1 MKIYF
6 EDGHLLPPHL
16 LPFKYDHAIDAAEG
30 YSFCD
35 DALEYLR
42 VNEPTSVVYTNTL
55 VALNHKYAWDKDHG
69 VFEIYMRCGEDKAF
83 HRIDELT
90 QRELREA
97 HNIMK
102 MYMSNEFRNLQR

>member
-6 EDGHLLPPHL
+6 EDGQLVPQDM
-16 LPFKYDHAIDAAEG
+16 LPFKYDHAIDAGEG
-30 YSFCD
+30 YSYCD

-42 VNEPTSVVYTNTL
+42 VNEPRCTVYTNMIT
-55 VALNHKYAWDKDHG
+55 ALHNIYAWNRDYG
-69 VFEIYMRCGEDKAF
+69 VFEIYMKCGKDKVW

-90 QRELREA
+90 QRELREG

-102 MYMSNEFRNLQR
+102 MYIANEFRNIWW

>member
-6 EDGHLLPPHL
+6 EDGQLLKQSS
-16 LPFKYDHAIDAAEG
+16 LPFKYDHKIDAAEG
-30 YSFCD
+30 YSYCD

-42 VNEPTSVVYTNTL
+42 VNDSTSVVYTNTI
-55 VALNHKYAWDKDHG
+55 VALNREYAWNRDYG
-69 VFEIYMRCGEDKAF
+69 VFEIYMRCGDDNAF

-102 MYMSNEFRNLQR
+102 MYMANEFRKLYK

>member
-6 EDGHLLPPHL
+6 EDGQLLPQRI
-16 LPFKYDHAIDAAEG
+16 LPFKYDHKIDAAEG
-30 YSFCD
+30 YSFCE

-42 VNEPTSVVYTNTL
+42 INEPDSVVYTNTIA
-55 VALNHKYAWDKDHG
+55 ALCHTYAWNEDCG

-90 QRELREA
+90 QRELREP

-102 MYMSNEFRNLQR
+102 MYMANEFRKLYR